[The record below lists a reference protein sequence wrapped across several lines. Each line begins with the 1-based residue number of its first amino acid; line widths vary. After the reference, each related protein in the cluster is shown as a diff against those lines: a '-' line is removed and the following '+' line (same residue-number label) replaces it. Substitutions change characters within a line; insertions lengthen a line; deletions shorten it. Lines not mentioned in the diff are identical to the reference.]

1 MSRLI
6 VCERTRAWAAGLE
19 RYLASGTP
27 RTTVGSLVLADEALQ
42 ATPHGFVVVEI
53 TPLELAKTFAWLAGL
68 ERRFPHSRAAVA
80 GELALRQ
87 CEADLLEAGAVGCVW
102 GFRRLRPLAALVERH
117 LEAAPRPP
125 VSLVDQILARHPW
138 SA

>member
-6 VCERTRAWAAGLE
+6 VCERSHAWAAGLE
-19 RYLASGTP
+19 RYLPSGTP
-27 RTTVGSLVLADEALQ
+27 RTTVGSLILADEALQ
-42 ATPHGFVVVEI
+42 ATPHAFVVVEV
-53 TPLELAKTFAWLAGL
+53 TSLDLAKTFAWLAGL
-68 ERRFPHSRAAVA
+68 EGRSPRARAAVA

-87 CEADLLEAGAVGCVW
+87 CEADLLEAGAVGCAW

-117 LEAAPRPP
+117 LEAVPRVP
-125 VSLVDQILARHPW
+125 VSLVDQILARLPW